1 MQHIIRMD
9 VDNSM
14 VLYIFKLLGRIEI
27 LQYMSI
33 LC

>member
-14 VLYIFKLLGRIEI
+14 VPYIFKLLGRIEV
-27 LQYMSI
+27 LQYMII
-33 LC
+33 LY